1 VHGLAAA
8 GAARVAEEGP
18 IDKEGD
24 IADVA
29 VEPELRNDWP
39 RE

>member
-1 VHGLAAA
+1 MHGLAAA

-18 IDKEGD
+18 IDKEG
-24 IADVA
+24 ISPMWR
-29 VEPELRNDWP
+29 VEPELWKDWP